1 MKRLPVIQSLWI
13 GDALSKLEQLSI
25 QSYIDH
31 GHEFHLYA
39 YGDIANVPP
48 GASVKFAGDILPKE
62 NIFRSQN
69 GSVSG
74 FANWFRYEML
84 CKLGG
89 FWVDCDTVCM
99 KPFDFGDEFVVGK
112 EVVDGVCNAV
122 IGGRHEV
129 LVAMRESCRRYPKEM
144 PWDKDHEKLR
154 KRKFKARLLRRGR
167 EGSKFGVVGG
177 PLVLT
182 LALRHF
188 GVFEQAK
195 PHTYFYPIHYG
206 NWDSIFDDTF
216 ANGYPVDGN
225 TYCIH
230 FWHNFLVSAGHDKD
244 SDFPHDSLI
253 EQLKRKHN
261 IK

>member
-62 NIFRSQN
+62 NIFRAQN

-74 FANWFRYEML
+74 FADWFRYEML

-144 PWDKDHEKLR
+144 PWDRDHENCER
-154 KRKFKARLLRRGR
+154 ESSRRGCC
-167 EGSKFGVVGG
+167 
-177 PLVLT
+177 
-182 LALRHF
+182 AAA
-188 GVFEQAK
+188 AK
-195 PHTYFYPIHYG
+195 AP
-206 NWDSIFDDTF
+206 S
-216 ANGYPVDGN
+216 
-225 TYCIH
+225 
-230 FWHNFLVSAGHDKD
+230 SAW
-244 SDFPHDSLI
+244 SAA
-253 EQLKRKHN
+253 RWC
-261 IK
+261 